1 MRFASLGSG
10 SEGNALIVE
19 VAVAGGKPSRVM
31 LDCGFGLK
39 ECESRLARLGIAP
52 ASLAAILVT
61 HEHGD
66 HIGGVVRLARRHDI
80 PIWATH
86 GTLQAVASSALDGLR
101 IHFCSGHASFS
112 IGAIE
117 VHPYSVPHDA
127 REPIQFVFSDGV
139 RRLGVLTDAGRPT
152 SHIRDSLDGCDALVM
167 ECNHDRALLEASDYP
182 YPLKR
187 RIAGGFGHLSNDVA
201 AEIVASLDRSRLRR
215 VVAAHLSRQN
225 NTAELARAALAQ
237 ATAWMPERIDVADQ
251 ASGFGWID
259 LTVGVTA
266 ANVLA
271 PD

>member
-19 VAVAGGKPSRVM
+19 VAVAGGQPSRLM

-39 ECESRLARLGIAP
+39 ECETRLARLGIAP

-66 HIGGVVRLARRHDI
+66 HIGGVVRLARRYAI

-86 GTLQAVASSALDGLR
+86 GTLQSVERSALDGLR
-101 IHFCSGHASFS
+101 IHFCSGNASFS
-112 IGAIE
+112 IDAIE
-117 VHPYSVPHDA
+117 VCPYSVPHDA
-127 REPIQFVFSDGV
+127 REPVQFVFGDGV
-139 RRLGVLTDAGRPT
+139 HRLGVLTDAGRST

-201 AEIVASLDRSRLRR
+201 AEIVAGLDRSRLRR
-215 VVAAHLSRQN
+215 VVAAHLSRKN
-225 NTAELARAALAQ
+225 NTLALARAALA
-237 ATAWMPERIDVADQ
+237 AALAWRPERIDVADQ
-251 ASGFGWID
+251 SSGFGWID
-259 LTVGVTA
+259 LA
-266 ANVLA
+266 SNSEACR
-271 PD
+271 DS